1 MAVLQIRRPEPSMP
15 ILKDCSEWESHRA
28 DALQANVRIRL
39 NCGKMREV
47 GGAVMPA
54 EIPGRTPPER
64 GWAPC
69 FEQFDAKTGDSVAQ
83 CPSIGV
89 AQAASIEIRSGSA
102 ETGVTA

>member
-15 ILKDCSEWESHRA
+15 ILKDCSEW
-28 DALQANVRIRL
+28 DAIEQMPHPSENRIRL